1 MPLTRLKPR
10 FLEKVWGSTQLEP
23 WFQNTGAKIGEVW
36 FEADRELPVLVKF
49 IFTTEKLS
57 VQVHPDDDYAA
68 RHHSSRGKTE
78 MWHILAAAPDANI
91 VAGFRKPVSADRLRA
106 AALSGEIEDLLEK
119 HPAAPGDT
127 FFLPAGT
134 VHTIGAGLVLC
145 EVQQHSNI
153 TYRLYDYDRPREL
166 HLDHALAVTRRE
178 PNQVRQASRTGQLV
192 SCPYFTVV
200 RKRIEASSLLPAR
213 PGGFELLI
221 VTEGQGSISGDKVQA
236 GEVLYAPPGSQ
247 PLEAAGDF
255 TLLTVWDGP
264 SGPVACL

>member
-1 MPLTRLKPR
+1 MNG
-10 FLEKVWGSTQLEP
+10 LET
-23 WFQNTGAKIGEVW
+23 
-36 FEADRELPVLVKF
+36 LPVLVKF

-68 RHHSSRGKTE
+68 RHHNSRGKTE
-78 MWHILAAAPDANI
+78 MWHVLAAAPGARI
-91 VAGFRKPVSADRLRA
+91 SAGFREPVSRERLHA
-106 AALSGEIEDLLEK
+106 AALSGEIENLLEE

-145 EVQQHSNI
+145 EIQQHSDL
-153 TYRLYDYDRPREL
+153 TYRLYDYGRPREL

-178 PNQVRQASRTGQLV
+178 PHAARQTPLGGQLV

-200 RKRIEASSLLPAR
+200 RKRIEASTQLPPR

-221 VTEGQGSISGDKVQA
+221 VTDGQGWIGTEAVRS
-236 GEVLYAPPGSQ
+236 GEVWYAPPGAQ
-247 PLEAAGDF
+247 PLEATGTF
-255 TLLTVWDGP
+255 TLLTASTEP
-264 SGPVACL
+264 